1 VFCPAVNE
9 GPPYLFVFTATSTAA
24 LTAGEEL
31 EAEEEGGLQS
41 GRFDALVEEF
51 WHALSRTGV
60 DIVEDITQL

>member
-1 VFCPAVNE
+1 VC
-9 GPPYLFVFTATSTAA
+9 TATSTAA

-31 EAEEEGGLQS
+31 EGEGDEGLHS
-41 GRFDALVEEF
+41 GRSDALVEEF